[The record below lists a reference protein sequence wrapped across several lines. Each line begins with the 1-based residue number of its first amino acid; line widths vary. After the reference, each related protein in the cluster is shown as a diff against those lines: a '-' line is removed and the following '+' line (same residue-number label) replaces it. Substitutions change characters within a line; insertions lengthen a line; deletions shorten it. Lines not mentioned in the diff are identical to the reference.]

1 MKQCDLTKCDQ
12 FVYLVKINS
21 LHLSN
26 KMRLST
32 KTLHLALAILSIIL
46 IDSVLK
52 VQGLFEPYKVLGVH
66 RRASLSDIR
75 KAYKQLAKEWHP
87 DKVSGGQEK
96 KAGAEAKFIEIN
108 RAYELLRYV
117 YGTTGV

>member
-1 MKQCDLTKCDQ
+1 
-12 FVYLVKINS
+12 
-21 LHLSN
+21 
-26 KMRLST
+26 MRLT
-32 KTLHLALAILSIIL
+32 VKTIRLALAILSIIL

-66 RRASLSDIR
+66 RRATVSDIR

-87 DKVSGGQEK
+87 DKVSGGQDK

-117 YGTTGV
+117 STGSTGVKGGGGAVFWVPNFD